1 MQPEPLTRGREG
13 EREEEEWTLKPEME
27 AITAWGEDMGEGG
40 SYSMGSCFK
49 QEEVGLSRPQA

>member
-13 EREEEEWTLKPEME
+13 EREEEEWTLTPETE
-27 AITAWGEDMGEGG
+27 AITAWGEDRGEGE
-40 SYSMGSCFK
+40 SYSMWSRFK